1 VTGTVPPPPA
11 LEVNSPGLA
20 HRSLNNTPLTARR
33 APPSPAP
40 LPHSSPN
47 SPLLPRSP
55 LSHPR
60 STPFLFSLLQSSRA
74 IPSAKRH
81 VPGLETVTHD
91 EHVPHS
97 PPLVWSKWR
106 VGEDEV
112 TDVNEDVAPVSV
124 SQLILVMTRDADE
137 AAKLIRAL
145 FSSPAA
151 LCDSFLKVRAIFR
164 RALH

>member
-1 VTGTVPPPPA
+1 
-11 LEVNSPGLA
+11 
-20 HRSLNNTPLTARR
+20 
-33 APPSPAP
+33 
-40 LPHSSPN
+40 
-47 SPLLPRSP
+47 
-55 LSHPR
+55 
-60 STPFLFSLLQSSRA
+60 
-74 IPSAKRH
+74 
-81 VPGLETVTHD
+81 VTHD